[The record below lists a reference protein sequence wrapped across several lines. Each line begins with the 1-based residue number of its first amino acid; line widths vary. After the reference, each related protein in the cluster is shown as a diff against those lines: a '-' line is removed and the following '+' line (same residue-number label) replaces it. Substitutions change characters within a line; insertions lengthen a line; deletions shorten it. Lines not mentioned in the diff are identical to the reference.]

1 VAVEVKHLILFHHD
15 PARTDDRL
23 DVIQEAAHA
32 RLRPQNQHRQCTM
45 AYEGLVVD
53 LSKQIV

>member
-1 VAVEVKHLILFHHD
+1 MAAEVKHLILFHHD

-23 DVIQEAAHA
+23 DVIQEAARA
-32 RLRPQNQHRQCTM
+32 RLRTQNQPMQCTM

-53 LSKQIV
+53 L